1 VHAREAAL
9 VFAGRSVFAGVA
21 GVTSAQSRE
30 TDPALHSQD
39 FMAVGFLA
47 ATALVACF
55 FAYIYFQKRQQYLA
69 IWTLGWSFY
78 ALHYVV
84 SAMGATVLA
93 NRWAYAAD
101 AWLYGVPALFFFLGA
116 QTYAQHKPWVV
127 PAGVSAGILALWAAG
142 NAAGLLSVRVEV
154 AAALLYAGVA
164 LVFWQESRRQE
175 TVADQLLAIAFAG
188 WAGLRVAVF
197 FLPMDVIPELQ
208 GSLHLLPVAPAA
220 FAAMLMV
227 MAFYEEEKRRIERN
241 MLALSNLNLATSSFV
256 GGEIQRMLAQA
267 LDRVLGVVRLPAGA
281 LFLHHGD
288 PQGPTSVVAVGLDD
302 EFCRVAQDE
311 GLDDYLVGL
320 VARLG
325 GLLGFRDL
333 RDAES
338 VAALEREQPIRRF
351 RELALAQKLRSVVA
365 ISLQAKEQA
374 FGVLLLGTPDT
385 RRFAPAE
392 YRLLLALGHQIGMA
406 VENSYLVQQTSRR
419 SEELHVLNE
428 IGRALSSTLN
438 KEELFTRVWEEL
450 RRLFD
455 VENFYIATLDPVR
468 DEVCF
473 HLEMIDG
480 VRMPKRTRRAGNH
493 LTEFVIR
500 TRQPVLIRDNY
511 VAQAKKLGVEPIR
524 SKGCFCCVPLVAYDR
539 AIGAMAV
546 FSDADHVFDEGHLE
560 LLRVLASEASIAMEN
575 ARLFHEERTKARH
588 LSLLNTISRNAI
600 ATLNPDEMLAKIAEQ
615 LEAGLTYDH
624 IGIGLLDYSTR
635 EVIVQAEAGKRRGA
649 LGQRIPLGSGLIGV
663 VARNGQLSTYDA
675 GLPADAGLKPLLP
688 ETLGAIALPIFYA
701 DQLHG
706 ILYIESSQP
715 ADFSDEDMLLLRT
728 LADLIAGALHNALS
742 FQKAQEQ
749 AITDGLTGVKTH
761 RFFMEALSAEWKRST
776 RAGRSFALVL
786 MDLDRFKFVNDFYG
800 HLEGDLVLQRVG
812 HILETNCRRSDVVAR
827 YGGDEFVILMPE
839 TNMEHARQLASK
851 LRGWISADALL
862 REKNISASFGI
873 ACYPLHGSSPQEL
886 IQVADA
892 SMYLS
897 KHQGGNAVSTAD
909 HFDPNEA
916 KKWKRDVLE
925 AYLGVTLKRLF
936 ATGPEAFEEIYSRLK
951 QFTESLAATEAANGD
966 KPAPISAQ
974 GPQALPQAVLDT
986 VTSLAFAIDAKDHYT
1001 QGHSQKVSAYAA
1013 LIAEALELS
1022 DIEVEEIRLGG
1033 VLHDIGKVAIP
1044 ENILNKNGA
1053 LNPDEWETMKSHVKF
1068 GAKILDPLT
1077 PLARIREMV
1086 LHHHEFFDGSGYPNA
1101 LSGEKIPLGA
1111 RIIAVADAYDTITSD
1126 RTYKKAR
1133 GAAEALAELE
1143 RCADAQ
1149 FDRKIVEIFVRTMR
1163 QLPNPII
1170 EVASMS
1176 RSS

>member
-1 VHAREAAL
+1 VVLIHQNFISLAL
-9 VFAGRSVFAGVA
+9 LIATLLVA
-21 GVTSAQSRE
+21 GFFSYIYSIKRQSYLLIWTAGWTVFGLHYLGPTLRPWLRE
-30 TDPALHSQD
+30 TAFEHAMNHWL
-39 FMAVGFLA
+39 
-47 ATALVACF
+47 
-55 FAYIYFQKRQQYLA
+55 
-69 IWTLGWSFY
+69 Y
-78 ALHYVV
+78 AL
-84 SAMGATVLA
+84 SGVL
-93 NRWAYAAD
+93 
-101 AWLYGVPALFFFLGA
+101 FFLGA
-116 QTYAQHKPWVV
+116 QLYSRQKPWKI
-127 PAGVSAGILALWAAG
+127 PGYAAAGVLAIWSGVNAFVPGTPTILIPA
-142 NAAGLLSVRVEV
+142 S
-154 AAALLYAGVA
+154 LLYIGVA
-164 LVFWQESRRQE
+164 VVFWQESRRQE
-175 TVADQLLAIAFAG
+175 TLADRLLGVSFASWGVLWLALHYLQATPETQGEGIRVVAAAPCAF
-188 WAGLRVAVF
+188 V
-197 FLPMDVIPELQ
+197 
-208 GSLHLLPVAPAA
+208 
-220 FAAMLMV
+220 AMLMV
-227 MAFYEEEKRRIERN
+227 MALYEEEKRRIERN
-241 MLALSNLNLATSSFV
+241 MLALSNLNLATSGLM
-256 GGEIQRMLAQA
+256 GGEIQRMLSQA

-288 PQGPTSVVAVGLDD
+288 TQGPTSVVAVGLSD
-302 EFCRVAQDE
+302 EFCRATQNE

-333 RDAES
+333 RDDS
-338 VAALEREQPIRRF
+338 LSALEKEQSIRRF
-351 RELALAQKLRSVVA
+351 RELALAQGLRSVVA

-374 FGVLLLGTPDT
+374 FGVLLLGTPDS
-385 RRFAPAE
+385 RRFTPAE
-392 YRLLLALGHQIGMA
+392 LRLLLALGHQIGMA
-406 VENSYLVQQTSRR
+406 VENSYLIQQTSRR

-438 KEELFTRVWEEL
+438 KEDLMRKVWEEL

-455 VENFYIATLDPVR
+455 VENFYIAELDPLR
-468 DEVCF
+468 DELHFDV
-473 HLEMIDG
+473 EMVDG
-480 VRMPKRTRRAGNH
+480 ARMPKRTRPVGNH
-493 LTEFVIR
+493 LTEYIIR

-511 VAQAKKLGVEPIR
+511 AAEVKKLGVEPLR
-524 SKGCFCCVPLVAYDR
+524 DKGCFCGVPLVAYDH

-546 FSDADHVFDEGHLE
+546 YSDHERVFDEGHLE
-560 LLRVLASEASIAMEN
+560 LLRVLASEASIAIEN

-615 LEAGLTYDH
+615 LEDGLTYDH
-624 IGIGLLDYSTR
+624 IGIGVLDYATR
-635 EVIVQAEAGKRRGA
+635 EIVVQAEAGKRRGT
-649 LGQRIPLGSGLIGV
+649 LGQRIPLGAGLIGH
-663 VARNGQLSTYDA
+663 VARNGHMATFHAAS
-675 GLPADAGLKPLLP
+675 PADNALKPLLADSAV
-688 ETLGAIALPIFYA
+688 AIALPVFYA
-701 DQLHG
+701 EQLHG
-706 ILYIESSQP
+706 ILYVESSTP
-715 ADFSDEDMLLLRT
+715 GEFSEEEILLLRT

-776 RAGRSFALVL
+776 RAGRAFALVL

-800 HLEGDLVLQRVG
+800 HLEGDLVLKRVG

-851 LRGWISADALL
+851 LRGWVSADPLL

-936 ATGPEAFEEIYSRLK
+936 STGPEAFEEIYQRLT
-951 QFTESLAATEAANGD
+951 QFTESLAATEPTTSGKMAAV
-966 KPAPISAQ
+966 PAQ

-1013 LIAEALELS
+1013 VIAEAMGMA
-1022 DIEVEEIRLGG
+1022 DVEVEEIRLGA
-1033 VLHDIGKVAIP
+1033 VLHDIGKVGIP
-1044 ENILNKNGA
+1044 EIILNKNGP

-1086 LHHHEFFDGSGYPNA
+1086 LHHHEFFDGSGYPQA
-1101 LSGEKIPLGA
+1101 LAGEQIPLGA
-1111 RIIAVADAYDTITSD
+1111 RIIAIADAYDTITSD

-1133 GAAEALAELE
+1133 NATDALAELE
-1143 RCADAQ
+1143 RCANAQ
-1149 FDRKIVEIFVRTMR
+1149 FDGAIVEVFVRTMR
-1163 QLPNPII
+1163 SLPNPII
-1170 EVASMS
+1170 EVAATTGPRNS
-1176 RSS
+1176 

>member
-1 VHAREAAL
+1 MIPESFISLAL
-9 VFAGRSVFAGVA
+9 LIATILVA
-21 GVTSAQSRE
+21 G
-30 TDPALHSQD
+30 
-39 FMAVGFLA
+39 
-47 ATALVACF
+47 F
-55 FAYIYFQKRQQYLA
+55 FAYIYNIKRQTYLLL
-69 IWTLGWSFY
+69 WTAAWTVFGFHYLGTAVAQWMTSSPIQS
-78 ALHYVV
+78 ALNHWLF
-84 SAMGATVLA
+84 ALAGVL
-93 NRWAYAAD
+93 
-101 AWLYGVPALFFFLGA
+101 FFLGA
-116 QTYAQHKPWVV
+116 QLYSQRKPWKI
-127 PAGVSAGILALWAAG
+127 PAVFVGVLLGLWAAG
-142 NAAGLLSVRVEV
+142 NAAHTISVSAVIPSS
-154 AAALLYAGVA
+154 LLYIGVA
-164 LVFWQESRRQE
+164 VVFWQESRRQE
-175 TVADQLLAIAFAG
+175 TLADRLLGVSFASWG
-188 WAGLRVAVF
+188 ILWISLQVLNAT
-197 FLPMDVIPELQ
+197 PELQ
-208 GSLHLLPVAPAA
+208 GAGMSVVGAAPCA
-220 FAAMLMV
+220 FVAMLMV
-227 MAFYEEEKRRIERN
+227 MALYEEEKRRIERN

-288 PQGPTSVVAVGLDD
+288 PQGPTSVVAVGLSDD
-302 EFCRVAQDE
+302 FCRAAQNE

-333 RDAES
+333 RDDS
-338 VAALEREQPIRRF
+338 LSALEKEQSIRRF
-351 RELALAQKLRSVVA
+351 RELALAQGLRSVVA

-374 FGVLLLGTPDT
+374 FGVLLLGTPDS
-385 RRFAPAE
+385 RRFTPAE
-392 YRLLLALGHQIGMA
+392 LRLLLALGHQIGMA
-406 VENSYLVQQTSRR
+406 VENSYLIQQTSRR

-428 IGRALSSTLN
+428 IGRALSSTLH
-438 KEELFTRVWEEL
+438 KEDLMQKVWEEL

-455 VENFYIATLDPVR
+455 VENFYIAELDPLR
-468 DEVCF
+468 DEIHF
-473 HLEMIDG
+473 DLEMIDG
-480 VRMPKRTRRAGNH
+480 ARKLKRARPTGNH
-493 LTEFVIR
+493 ITEYIIR

-511 VAQAKKLGVEPIR
+511 VAEVKKLGVEPIR
-524 SKGCFCCVPLVAYDR
+524 TKGCFCGVPLVAYDH

-546 FSDADHVFDEGHLE
+546 FSDHEGAFDEGHLE
-560 LLRVLASEASIAMEN
+560 LLRVLASEASIAIEN
-575 ARLFHEERTKARH
+575 ARLFSEERTKARH

-600 ATLNPDEMLAKIAEQ
+600 ATLNPDEMLAKITEQ
-615 LEAGLTYDH
+615 LETGLTYDH
-624 IGIGLLDYSTR
+624 IGIGVLNYATR
-635 EVIVQAEAGKRRGA
+635 EIVIQAEAGKRRGT
-649 LGQRIPLGSGLIGV
+649 LGHRIPLGAGLIGH
-663 VARNGQLSTYDA
+663 VARNGHMAVYRSASPMDSAWL
-675 GLPADAGLKPLLP
+675 PLLP
-688 ETLGAIALPIFYA
+688 DTIAAIALPVFYA

-706 ILYIESSQP
+706 ILYVESSTP
-715 ADFSDEDMLLLRT
+715 ADFSEEEILLMRT

-776 RAGRSFALVL
+776 RAGRAFALVL

-800 HLEGDLVLQRVG
+800 HLEGDLMLQRVG
-812 HILETNCRRSDVVAR
+812 QILESNCRRSDVVAR

-851 LRGWISADALL
+851 LRGWVAADPLL

-936 ATGPEAFEEIYSRLK
+936 STGPEAFEEIYQRLR
-951 QFTESLAATEAANGD
+951 QFTESLAATEMNDSKTAA
-966 KPAPISAQ
+966 ASAQ

-1013 LIAEALELS
+1013 LIAEGLGMNDA
-1022 DIEVEEIRLGG
+1022 EVEEIRLGA
-1033 VLHDIGKVAIP
+1033 VLHDIGKVGIP
-1044 ENILNKNGA
+1044 ENILNKSGP
-1053 LNPDEWETMKSHVKF
+1053 LNPEEWETMKSHVKF

-1077 PLARIREMV
+1077 PLARVREMV
-1086 LHHHEFFDGSGYPNA
+1086 LHHHEFFDGSGYPEA

-1111 RIIAVADAYDTITSD
+1111 RIIAIADAYDTITSD

-1133 GAAEALAELE
+1133 HANEALAELE
-1143 RCADAQ
+1143 RCANAQ
-1149 FDRKIVEIFVRTMR
+1149 FDGAIVELFVRVMR
-1163 QLPNPII
+1163 ALPNPVI
-1170 EVASMS
+1170 EVAASGGAQRNS
-1176 RSS
+1176 